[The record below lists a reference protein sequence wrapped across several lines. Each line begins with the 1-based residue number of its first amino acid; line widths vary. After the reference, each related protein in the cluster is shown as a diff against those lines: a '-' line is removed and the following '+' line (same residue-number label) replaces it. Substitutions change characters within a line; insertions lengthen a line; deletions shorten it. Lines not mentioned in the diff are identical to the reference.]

1 MSQECKFDKAWLDDV
16 MRKVVKNLGMKFEDV
31 RYTTIDCDPTFLSNM
46 IFVNIIPNANDEDN
60 EKKKTIHLVVKKQ
73 TCDVLASYLNI
84 DEQFHNE
91 ILFYTRYA
99 KNQEEFARCVYA
111 EKRSKDAVI
120 VLENVVAERGYSVPK
135 WHGDTPMD
143 YTYAV
148 LRDIAKFHGKAYAM
162 KEHRREE
169 FFDFV
174 KNIQQCW
181 NSPSSEM
188 MMVRDV
194 CKARATDYLRSKGR
208 SEPLLDKFHA
218 YMENRLTEMMMKL
231 FEPEEP
237 LATLCHGDLTILNVL
252 FKKVNGELTTMFIDF
267 AMIMYA
273 SPIVDLSVFLSLH
286 CTTYL
291 NKNMLN
297 DVLKF
302 YHECLTECLKQ
313 NGVDCEKYSYEAF
326 HEEFKKRGVFGYTVA
341 TYFLGILRRNEGEW
355 CPAISKE
362 MNIKECARLSCEAG
376 GEKINILLANL
387 LLSLKDFG
395 CLDYFV

>member
-252 FKKVNGELTTMFIDF
+252 FKK
-267 AMIMYA
+267 
-273 SPIVDLSVFLSLH
+273 
-286 CTTYL
+286 
-291 NKNMLN
+291 
-297 DVLKF
+297 F